1 MIFDLHFIHLVV
13 HDSLDESLHPK
24 LKITGSKQNVPPNVF
39 MNAGVLLKK
48 CLNIFTIN
56 PALLVASSI
65 DVRDIVIPQ
74 EGSEVLRV
82 PDVFNIFTTLQIY
95 VSDLYLLSPHDRV
108 KKMWK
113 GPTFS
118 SIALSSILL
127 TLQYLN

>member
-1 MIFDLHFIHLVV
+1 MVLYSQFTHLVV
-13 HDSLDESLHPK
+13 HNSLDETLDSK
-24 LKITGSKQNVPPNVF
+24 LEIAGSKQNVSPYVF

-48 CLNIFTIN
+48 CLNIFSIN
-56 PALLVASSI
+56 PALLLASSI